1 MLIIKDLHASIDD
14 KKILNGINLSIKP
27 GELHAIMGR
36 NGSGKS
42 TLANIITGREDYDI
56 DSGSILFNGKDLLD
70 QSPEDRALDGVFM
83 SFQYPVVIPGVNN
96 TYFLKAALNS
106 KLKHQGLKEINAVDF
121 MSLIREKLK
130 QVDMDEKYLSRA
142 VNDGFSGGE
151 KKRNEILQMLTLEPT
166 LSILDE
172 TDSGLDID
180 ALKIVA
186 KGVNDFRNKERSFL
200 AITHYQRLLD
210 YMKPDFIHVLI
221 DGEIVKS
228 GNTEKLPTLIDQN
241 CIFYSPVVFTP
252 QEGKEI
258 TLKYLSAAALVFGDE
273 SFTYTK
279 EIINENNA
287 CLEFELELNNI
298 KINGV
303 DLISWNKENKIIE
316 FRVLIRPLKGVQL
329 IHELMGGTLE
339 KV

>member
-42 TLANIITGREDYDI
+42 TLANIIAGREDYDI
-56 DSGSILFNGKDLLD
+56 ESGSILFNGKDLLD
-70 QSPEDRALDGVFM
+70 QSPEDRALDGIFM

-106 KLKHQGLKEINAVDF
+106 KLKHKGLKEINAVDF
-121 MSLIREKLK
+121 MSLIKEKLK

-186 KGVNDFRNKERSFL
+186 EGVNNFRSKERSFL

-228 GNTEKLPTLIDQN
+228 GNSELAK
-241 CIFYSPVVFTP
+241 
-252 QEGKEI
+252 
-258 TLKYLSAAALVFGDE
+258 
-273 SFTYTK
+273 
-279 EIINENNA
+279 
-287 CLEFELELNNI
+287 ELE
-298 KINGV
+298 KKGY
-303 DLISWNKENKIIE
+303 SW
-316 FRVLIRPLKGVQL
+316 
-329 IHELMGGTLE
+329 LE
-339 KV
+339 K